1 MLLYRSID
9 VWKKVDDSTA
19 VRYRCFECLQSGHY
33 SVQST
38 DIYRLPLDERRAA
51 YLDSQFL
58 ELFIQ
63 QEPAGRAGEY
73 STLRQAIAAH
83 DEDFS

>member
-1 MLLYRSID
+1 
-9 VWKKVDDSTA
+9 
-19 VRYRCFECLQSGHY
+19 
-33 SVQST
+33 VQST

-73 STLRQAIAAH
+73 RTLRQAIAAH
-83 DEDFS
+83 DDDFS